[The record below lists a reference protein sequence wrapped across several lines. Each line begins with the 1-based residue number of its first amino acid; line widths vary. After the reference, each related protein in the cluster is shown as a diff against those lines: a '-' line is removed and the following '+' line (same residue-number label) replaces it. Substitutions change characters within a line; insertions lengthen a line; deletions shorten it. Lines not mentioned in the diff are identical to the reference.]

1 MVIPVQGDI
10 YWVRFGRSG
19 DSGPSGK
26 RPAVVIQNDLLNR
39 SNIQTTVV
47 TLLTSNLKLSRI
59 PGNVRLK
66 KGAANLPKASV
77 VVVSQM
83 ATVDKTRLL
92 EKIGTLSQEKL
103 IEVVDGCRQV
113 ISLYIFDKDYL

>member
-1 MVIPVQGDI
+1 MI
-10 YWVRFGRSG
+10 
-19 DSGPSGK
+19 
-26 RPAVVIQNDLLNR
+26 IQSNLLNR

-47 TLLTSNLKLSRI
+47 TLLTSKLKFARI

-83 ATVDKTRLL
+83 TTADKTRLL
-92 EKIGTLSQEKL
+92 EKIGALNPEKL

-113 ISLYIFDKDYL
+113 ISLTILD